1 MKGRAYEDLAPGAD
15 YEFVVVKRS
24 EGSQRSIIGL
34 AQAAN
39 ITPLDKTLVLQHV
52 CTGESLT
59 SQVTAFEEFFPVWLV
74 DAYVDVTGPKAKA
87 AAVAAALVER
97 GFKVLPRGALRQ
109 VDGGLEMD
117 DPGLKPKREAEE
129 ASAEE
134 EASTEEEEPS
144 EQ

>member
-59 SQVTAFEEFFPVWLV
+59 SQVTAFEEFFPAWLADV
-74 DAYVDVTGPKAKA
+74 YVDVTGPKAKA

-117 DPGLKPKREAEE
+117 DPEIGAPEPKRV
-129 ASAEE
+129 AEE
-134 EASTEEEEPS
+134 EESAEEEEPS

>member
-1 MKGRAYEDLAPGAD
+1 MRGCAYEDLAPGAD

-24 EGSQRSIIGL
+24 EGSERSIIGL

-39 ITPLDKTLVLQHV
+39 IVPLDKTLVLQHV
-52 CTGESLT
+52 CTDESPT
-59 SQVTAFEEFFPVWLV
+59 SQVDAFVEFFPVWLV
-74 DAYVDVTGPKAKA
+74 DAYVDVIGPKAKA
-87 AAVAAALVER
+87 AAVASALVER

-117 DPGLKPKREAEE
+117 DPAVDDPEPKRVAG
-129 ASAEE
+129 EE
-134 EASTEEEEPS
+134 ESAEEEEPS